1 MTANHI
7 PRIRHISPMIRVQR
21 ERKLNGPGVLT
32 VRVREKVQST
42 DVIAEVQPQPRHHFL
57 DLASALGV
65 SDAEAARLLRV
76 DLGSRVEAG
85 QVLAGPAGIARRT
98 VRAPANGRV
107 LSLSRGRVLFE
118 ARAEA
123 RAVHAGVPGEIVA
136 SDGASSITISAVG
149 ALIQGAWGN
158 GRRGWGVVRDVGES
172 RSARLEPTELDMMLR
187 GAVVL
192 VGVVDN
198 PKSLHQATE
207 IPIRGLVCGSM
218 ASELIPIAL
227 HMPYPI
233 LLTEGFGATPMN
245 SPTYDLLSTNAGR
258 EASLEASLL
267 EPYEPQQPEIL
278 VPLPA
283 TQDLESPDRIVQL
296 QPGVRIRA
304 LRAPHAGAVGSL
316 LDLMPGVESFP
327 SGILARS
334 AMVELD
340 GIGSVTVPIA
350 NLEVIA

>member
-1 MTANHI
+1 MIANHL
-7 PRIRHISPMIRVQR
+7 PRVRQILPIAKVQR
-21 ERKLNGPGVLT
+21 ERKLEGPGVLT

-65 SDAEAARLLRV
+65 PDTEAARLLRV
-76 DLGSRVEAG
+76 DLGSNVEAG

-98 VRAPANGRV
+98 IRAPANGKV

-118 ARAEA
+118 AREEA
-123 RAVHAGVPGEIVA
+123 HAIHAGVPGEVVG
-136 SDGASSITISAVG
+136 SDGASSVTISAVG

-158 GRRGWGVVRDVGES
+158 GRRGWGVLRDVGES
-172 RSARLEPTELDMMLR
+172 RSARLEPSELDMILR

-198 PKSLHQATE
+198 PKSLQQATE

-227 HMPYPI
+227 HMTYPI

-245 SPTYDLLSTNAGR
+245 SPSYELLSTNAGR

-267 EPYEPQQPEIL
+267 GPYEPQLPEIL

-283 TQDLESPDRIVQL
+283 TQDLKSPERIMQL
-296 QPGVRIRA
+296 QPGVRVRA
-304 LRAPHAGAVGSL
+304 LRAPHTGAVGKL
-316 LDLMPGVESFP
+316 LHLMPGVELFP

-334 AMVELD
+334 AMVDLE
-340 GIGSVTVPIA
+340 GIGSVAIPLS
-350 NLEVIA
+350 NMEVLA

>member
-1 MTANHI
+1 MTQ
-7 PRIRHISPMIRVQR
+7 VQR
-21 ERKLNGPGVLT
+21 ERRLEGPGVLT

-57 DLASALGV
+57 DLSSALGV

-98 VRAPANGRV
+98 VRAPANGKV

-118 ARAEA
+118 AHEEA
-123 RAVHAGVPGEIVA
+123 RAVHAGVPGEIA
-136 SDGASSITISAVG
+136 GSDGASSITITAVG
-149 ALIQGAWGN
+149 ALVQGAWGN
-158 GRRGWGVVRDVGES
+158 GRRGWGVLRDVGES
-172 RSARLEPTELDMMLR
+172 RTARLDPSELDMILR
-187 GAVVL
+187 GGVVL

-198 PKSLHQATE
+198 PQALQQATE

-218 ASELIPIAL
+218 ASDLIPTAL

-233 LLTEGFGATPMN
+233 LLTEGFGSTPMN

-258 EASLEASLL
+258 EANVEASLL
-267 EPYEPQQPEIL
+267 KPYEPQQPEVL
-278 VPLPA
+278 VALPA
-283 TQDLESPDRIVQL
+283 TQDMKRPERIVQL
-296 QPGVRIRA
+296 EPGVRVRA
-304 LRAPHAGAVGSL
+304 LRAPHFGAVGSL
-316 LDLMPGVESFP
+316 LHLMPGVETFP

-334 AMVELD
+334 AMVELE
-340 GIGSVTVPIA
+340 GIGSVAIPLS

>member
-1 MTANHI
+1 MITHHL
-7 PRIRHISPMIRVQR
+7 PRIRHILPMTRVQR
-21 ERKLNGPGVLT
+21 ERKLDGPGVLT
-32 VRVREKVQST
+32 IRVKEKVQST
-42 DVIAEVQPQPRHHFL
+42 DVIAEVQPPPRHHFL

-98 VRAPANGRV
+98 VRAPANGKV

-118 ARAEA
+118 AREEA
-123 RAVHAGVPGEIVA
+123 RQVHAGVPGEVAA
-136 SDGASSITISAVG
+136 SDGASSIIISAVG

-158 GRRGWGVVRDVGES
+158 GRRGWGVLRDVGES
-172 RSARLEPTELDMMLR
+172 RSARLEASELDMILR

-198 PKSLHQATE
+198 PKSLQQATE

-233 LLTEGFGATPMN
+233 LLTEGFGATSMN

-258 EASLEASLL
+258 EASVEASLL
-267 EPYEPQQPEIL
+267 EPYERQQPEVLI
-278 VPLPA
+278 PLPA
-283 TQDLESPDRIVQL
+283 TQDLKDLERIVQL
-296 QPGVRIRA
+296 QPGLRVRA
-304 LRAPHAGAVGSL
+304 LRAPHVGAVGSL
-316 LDLMPGVESFP
+316 LHLMPGVESFP

-334 AMVELD
+334 AMVELE
-340 GIGSVTVPIA
+340 GIGSVAVPLS

>member
-1 MTANHI
+1 MT
-7 PRIRHISPMIRVQR
+7 RVQR
-21 ERKLNGPGVLT
+21 ERKLDGPGVLT

-57 DLASALGV
+57 DLASALRV

-98 VRAPANGRV
+98 VRAPASGRV

-118 ARAEA
+118 AREEA
-123 RAVHAGVPGEIVA
+123 RAVHAGVPGEIAA

-149 ALIQGAWGN
+149 ALIQGVWGN
-158 GRRGWGVVRDVGES
+158 GRRGWGVLRDLGG
-172 RSARLEPTELDMMLR
+172 RSARLEPNELDLILR

-198 PKSLHQATE
+198 PQSLHQATE
-207 IPIRGLVCGSM
+207 VPIRSLVCGSM

-258 EASLEASLL
+258 EASVEASLL
-267 EPYEPQQPEIL
+267 EPYEPQQPDIL

-283 TQDLESPDRIVQL
+283 TQDLKSPERILQL
-296 QPGVRIRA
+296 QPGVRVRA
-304 LRAPHAGAVGSL
+304 SRAPHAGAVGSL
-316 LDLMPGVESFP
+316 LHLMPGVESFP

-340 GIGSVTVPIA
+340 GIGSVTVPLS

>member
-1 MTANHI
+1 MIANHM
-7 PRIRHISPMIRVQR
+7 PRVRHILPMTRVQR
-21 ERKLNGPGVLT
+21 ERKLEGNAILT
-32 VRVREKVQST
+32 VRVKEKVQST

-76 DLGSRVEAG
+76 DLGSEVEAG

-98 VRAPANGRV
+98 VRAPANGKV
-107 LSLSRGRVLFE
+107 LSLSRGRLLFE
-118 ARAEA
+118 AREEA
-123 RAVHAGVPGEIVA
+123 RVVHAGVPGEIVA
-136 SDGASSITISAVG
+136 SDGSNSITISAVG
-149 ALIQGAWGN
+149 ALVQGAWGN
-158 GRRGWGVVRDVGES
+158 GRRGWGVLRDVGES
-172 RSARLEPTELDMMLR
+172 RSARLEPYEMDMILR

-198 PKSLHQATE
+198 PKTLHQGTE

-227 HMPYPI
+227 RMSYPI
-233 LLTEGFGATPMN
+233 LLTEGFGSTPMN

-258 EASLEASLL
+258 EASVEASLL
-267 EPYEPQQPEIL
+267 EPYGTQRPEIL

-283 TQDLESPDRIVQL
+283 TKDLTDPERIVQL
-296 QPGVRIRA
+296 QPGARVRA
-304 LRAPHAGAVGSL
+304 MRAPHVGAVGNL
-316 LDLMPGVESFP
+316 LHLMPGVESFP

-334 AMVELD
+334 AMVELE
-340 GIGSVTVPIA
+340 GIGSVPIPVS

>member
-1 MTANHI
+1 MIANHL
-7 PRIRHISPMIRVQR
+7 PRIRHILPMTRVQR
-21 ERKLNGPGVLT
+21 ERKLDGHGVLT

-42 DVIAEVQPQPRHHFL
+42 DVIGEVQPQPQHHFL

-76 DLGSRVEAG
+76 DPGSDVEAG
-85 QVLAGPAGIARRT
+85 QVLAGPVGIARRT
-98 VRAPANGRV
+98 VRAPANGKV

-118 ARAEA
+118 AREGA
-123 RAVHAGVPGEIVA
+123 RAVHAGVPGEVTA
-136 SDGASSITISAVG
+136 SDGASSIIISAVG
-149 ALIQGAWGN
+149 ALVQGAWGN
-158 GRRGWGVVRDVGES
+158 GRRGWGVLRDVGES
-172 RSARLEPTELDMMLR
+172 RSARLEPSELDMILR

-218 ASELIPIAL
+218 ASELIPTAL

-233 LLTEGFGATPMN
+233 LLTEGFGAIPMN

-258 EASLEASLL
+258 EANVEASLL
-267 EPYEPQQPEIL
+267 EPYKPQQPEIL

-283 TQDLESPDRIVQL
+283 TQDLKSPERIVQL
-296 QPGVRIRA
+296 VPGVRVRA
-304 LRAPHAGAVGSL
+304 LRAPHVGAVGSL
-316 LDLMPGVESFP
+316 LHLMPGVESFP

-334 AMVELD
+334 AMIELE
-340 GIGSVTVPIA
+340 GIGSVAVPLS

>member
-1 MTANHI
+1 MTK
-7 PRIRHISPMIRVQR
+7 VQR
-21 ERKLNGPGVLT
+21 ERKLEGPGVLT

-65 SDAEAARLLRV
+65 SDTEAARLLRV

-98 VRAPANGRV
+98 VRAPANGKV
-107 LSLSRGRVLFE
+107 ISLSRGRVLFE
-118 ARAEA
+118 AREGA
-123 RAVHAGVPGEIVA
+123 RTVHAGVPGEVSG
-136 SDGASSITISAVG
+136 SDGASSVVISAVG
-149 ALIQGAWGN
+149 ALVQGAWGN
-158 GRRGWGVVRDVGES
+158 GRRGWGVLRDVGES
-172 RSARLEPTELDMMLR
+172 RSARLEPSELDMILR

-198 PKSLHQATE
+198 AQSLQQATE
-207 IPIRGLVCGSM
+207 IPIRGLVSGSM

-233 LLTEGFGATPMN
+233 LLTEGFGDTPMN

-258 EASLEASLL
+258 EANLEASLL
-267 EPYEPQQPEIL
+267 EPYEPQQPDIL
-278 VPLPA
+278 IPLPA
-283 TQDLESPDRIVQL
+283 TQELKRPERIVQL
-296 QPGVRIRA
+296 QPGVQVRA
-304 LRAPHAGAVGSL
+304 LRAPHAGAVGNL
-316 LDLMPGVESFP
+316 LHLMPGVESFP

-334 AMVELD
+334 AMVELE
-340 GIGSVTVPIA
+340 GIGSVAMPLS